1 MESFKELPAKAL
13 RMIATFSYTDR
24 FGNEYEW
31 RPGDLIILGPK
42 NRTWVLLKGGLSVRG
57 AQGKGKHVLVPHH
70 NFVVEDYTLQIPT
83 IAVQSSTSK

>member
-1 MESFKELPAKAL
+1 METTKSVPTKAL
-13 RMIATFSYTDR
+13 RMTATFSYTDR

-42 NRTWVLLKGGLSVRG
+42 NRTWVLLKSGLSVRG

-83 IAVQSSTSK
+83 IAVQSSSAA

>member
-1 MESFKELPAKAL
+1 MESFKELPTKAL

-57 AQGKGKHVLVPHH
+57 AQGKGKHVLVPNH